1 MSQQEW
7 SAAWVAA
14 WAELPAIEKKR
25 TVKTDRFSYS
35 YADLADVLSSV
46 RPVLAKHGLAVSQS
60 VVPVDGGVG
69 VETRVTHRSGG
80 YEVYGPTVVPGGGS
94 AQQAGAAIT
103 YARRYGLAAALGI
116 ATEDDTDGPQEA
128 PKPRQAARPKEAEAP
143 RPRDTETPK
152 AAKPSAKREGT
163 LDPQYPLHAEA
174 WLEARRLFPDEP
186 VTAFVAALR
195 SAGVPEGERITTE
208 AQQAS
213 VLDHL
218 ANPS

>member
-14 WAELPAIEKKR
+14 WAELPPIEKRR

-128 PKPRQAARPKEAEAP
+128 AKPRQAPREAEA
-143 RPRDTETPK
+143 PK

-174 WLEARRLFPDEP
+174 WLEAKRLFPDEP

-218 ANPS
+218 GNPS